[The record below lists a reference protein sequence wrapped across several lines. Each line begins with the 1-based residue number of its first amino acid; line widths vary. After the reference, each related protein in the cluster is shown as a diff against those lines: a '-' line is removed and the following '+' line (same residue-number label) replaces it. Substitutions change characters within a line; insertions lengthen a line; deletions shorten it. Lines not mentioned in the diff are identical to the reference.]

1 MLSFF
6 SRPVGSVRSLW
17 LVLALLVD
25 GLLLRCLR
33 VTKTVE
39 ALTETVELEN
49 GFEKKRERK
58 KISRERERERERAEE

>member
-1 MLSFF
+1 M
-6 SRPVGSVRSLW
+6 
-17 LVLALLVD
+17 VLALLVD

-49 GFEKKRERK
+49 GFEKKKHFLSEKSRKRERK

>member
-1 MLSFF
+1 M
-6 SRPVGSVRSLW
+6 
-17 LVLALLVD
+17 VLALLVD

-49 GFEKKRERK
+49 GFEKKKHFLSEKSRKKIGLRERK